1 MAANVTLLCG
11 PARTGKTDQLL
22 ARYRQQLATGQP
34 GSALWIAPT
43 QRSTRYIRERLLD
56 ASLPACFSP
65 GVSTFDGFAELVL
78 AAAPQE
84 IRPISSQI
92 RRRIIARLLQRSAAA
107 GELSYFAPIA
117 ETDGLVDLVTGWISE
132 LKRLEV
138 WPEHFATACKKRG
151 TAAKDKELVAL
162 YQAYQEVLASHQ
174 LYDHEGRFWTAR
186 ELLQSGQWRP
196 LDHLQLVVV
205 DGFTDFTR
213 TQYEILELLAQ
224 QAQELWITLPLEAD
238 SKRPD
243 LFAKTVK
250 TRDELQRR
258 FHKATLQEVARRKK
272 SDWPTLDHIERQLFS
287 SPQDAVPL
295 KKSDRVEI
303 LAASRRLGE
312 IEQVGR
318 RVKELLVEEQ
328 VKPGDIAVVFRSLSE
343 SAPMVREVFREL
355 GVPFYLDAEE
365 TLLASPALKA
375 LASMLSLHVED
386 WPFRSLLGLLSNNY
400 FAPQW
405 KEFRNGEG
413 TVVAELLVRS
423 LQVPSE
429 REALLRQAR
438 SRFEHYRNLAGL
450 PEVSGS
456 STNEEPSDEELARF
470 DSANN
475 AFQELQADDDYAQ
488 EEETY
493 SSMESTEPGVIAQ
506 ESVSS
511 ESVHGAAQRA
521 SETHAGLALL
531 ERLAEAF
538 DELPPK
544 ATLVEWGQGLHR
556 LAESLGLLR
565 VVASDPPD
573 GSGTGIDTTDV
584 AEIDRLACEQLF
596 AVLAGGDR
604 LSTWLSEKPPELDA
618 SEFHSELLDLLQ
630 TEPLPRNRNETGC
643 VRILA
648 AGSARTLEIPYL
660 FLAGLTERSFPQPE
674 RDGLYTETEARTL
687 ISAGVP
693 LVDRLERNQE
703 ELLLFY
709 EVVTRPSKR
718 LILSYPALDEK
729 AQPLSPSSYLLEV
742 ERACGAGVIPR
753 WEEPDLS
760 PVPRGTKPLGFVDQ
774 RLIALDQLL
783 KGEPAPLARLLTHPP
798 RADFPPQLL
807 ASLAATHARQR
818 GDSFGA
824 FEGVLSSP
832 AAAKVLAAQ
841 FGPSYT
847 WSASRLETYAYCPFR
862 YFAGDVLGVQPL
874 DELALE
880 VDYGARGALLH
891 AALSHIHRQLNLLAE
906 RASTPAELEVEEFI
920 RQLDEALV
928 AMIAIRRAA
937 SRLEEAQRE
946 VDRRT
951 LARWGKQYHEQHTD
965 YDAAYAQ
972 HELPLRPSHFEV
984 RFGPRRRDAEE
995 EDPLS
1000 TDEPFEL
1007 KMGEEILRLTGRID
1021 RIDRGVIDG
1030 QPVFNV
1036 LDYKSGRSAKLTA
1049 ADIEAGI
1056 ALQLP
1061 LYTMAAHELLL
1072 REYGDVPW
1080 QAGYWIVRERGFNQK
1095 QALVFYEQQ
1104 AELLQPSEA
1113 WKSLREKVLERVAAI
1128 VAGVRSGEFPMFS
1141 VDDTCT
1147 SRCEFRTVCRVNQTR
1162 SLEKVWPA
1170 PVEVEAK

>member
-1 MAANVTLLCG
+1 MHMAASVTLLCG
-11 PARTGKTDQLL
+11 PARTGKTGQLL

-43 QRSTRYIRERLLD
+43 QRSTRDIRERLLD

-92 RRRIIARLLQRSAAA
+92 RRRIIARLLQRAAAA

-138 WPEHFATACKKRG
+138 WPEHFAAACKKRG

-162 YQAYQEVLASHQ
+162 YQAYQEVLARHQ

-186 ELLQSGQWRP
+186 ELLQSGQWGP

-213 TQYEILELLAQ
+213 TQHEILELLAR
-224 QAQELWITLPLEAD
+224 QAKEIWITLPLEPD

-243 LFAKTVK
+243 LFAKTFK

-258 FHKATLQEVARRKK
+258 FSKASIQEVPRRKK

-287 SPQDAVPL
+287 SPQDAMPL

-328 VKPGDIAVVFRSLSE
+328 VKPGDIAVVFRSLNE

-355 GVPFYLDAEE
+355 GVPFYLDTEQ

-375 LASMLSLHVED
+375 LASMVSLHVDD
-386 WPFRSLLGLLSNNY
+386 WPFRSLLALLSNNY
-400 FAPQW
+400 FAPKW
-405 KEFRNGEG
+405 KAFSGGEG
-413 TVVAELLVRS
+413 AEAAELLVRS

-450 PEVSGS
+450 PELSADAA
-456 STNEEPSDEELARF
+456 NEELSAAELAAF

-475 AFQELQADDDYAQ
+475 AFQEVDSDDEYSL

-493 SSMESTEPGVIAQ
+493 SAME
-506 ESVSS
+506 SS
-511 ESVHGAAQRA
+511 ESSASAEESVTGETSPGAAHRA

-538 DELPPK
+538 DELPRK
-544 ATLVEWGQGLHR
+544 ASLVEWGQALRH
-556 LAESLGLLR
+556 LAEALGLLR

-573 GSGTGIDTTDV
+573 GSGTGIDTAAV
-584 AEIDRLACEQLF
+584 AEIDRQACEQLF

-604 LSTWLSEKPPELDA
+604 LSDWLGEKPPELDA
-618 SEFHSELLDLLQ
+618 SEFHTELVDLLQ
-630 TEPLPRNRNETGC
+630 TEPLPRQRNETGC

-660 FLAGLTERSFPQPE
+660 FLAGLTERSFPQPDH
-674 RDGLYTETEARTL
+674 DGLYTETEARTL

-693 LVDRLERNQE
+693 LVDRVERNQE

-709 EVVTRPSKR
+709 EIVTRPTKR

-729 AQPLSPSSYLLEV
+729 AQPHSPSSYLL
-742 ERACGAGVIPR
+742 
-753 WEEPDLS
+753 
-760 PVPRGTKPLGFVDQ
+760 
-774 RLIALDQLL
+774 
-783 KGEPAPLARLLTHPP
+783 
-798 RADFPPQLL
+798 
-807 ASLAATHARQR
+807 
-818 GDSFGA
+818 
-824 FEGVLSSP
+824 
-832 AAAKVLAAQ
+832 
-841 FGPSYT
+841 
-847 WSASRLETYAYCPFR
+847 
-862 YFAGDVLGVQPL
+862 
-874 DELALE
+874 
-880 VDYGARGALLH
+880 
-891 AALSHIHRQLNLLAE
+891 
-906 RASTPAELEVEEFI
+906 
-920 RQLDEALV
+920 
-928 AMIAIRRAA
+928 
-937 SRLEEAQRE
+937 
-946 VDRRT
+946 
-951 LARWGKQYHEQHTD
+951 
-965 YDAAYAQ
+965 
-972 HELPLRPSHFEV
+972 
-984 RFGPRRRDAEE
+984 
-995 EDPLS
+995 
-1000 TDEPFEL
+1000 
-1007 KMGEEILRLTGRID
+1007 
-1021 RIDRGVIDG
+1021 
-1030 QPVFNV
+1030 
-1036 LDYKSGRSAKLTA
+1036 
-1049 ADIEAGI
+1049 
-1056 ALQLP
+1056 
-1061 LYTMAAHELLL
+1061 
-1072 REYGDVPW
+1072 
-1080 QAGYWIVRERGFNQK
+1080 
-1095 QALVFYEQQ
+1095 
-1104 AELLQPSEA
+1104 
-1113 WKSLREKVLERVAAI
+1113 
-1128 VAGVRSGEFPMFS
+1128 
-1141 VDDTCT
+1141 
-1147 SRCEFRTVCRVNQTR
+1147 
-1162 SLEKVWPA
+1162 
-1170 PVEVEAK
+1170 